1 MDNDTFL
8 PRINTAA
15 RPRIGLT
22 GRDKSPVTI
31 IDDVL
36 SNPEALKAEG
46 QASTYST
53 EHRTF
58 YPGHNGVIARE
69 SVLSVISAL
78 KPVIENVYDL
88 PLTNQI
94 RLSGYF
100 GLVSTPPER
109 LHLAQTIPHYDTTNP
124 RMLAVLIYLSGPPHG
139 GTGFYRHKATGIE
152 RMTLDNIAD
161 YNTAL
166 ADEMAERDAL
176 PRRYFDNSDD
186 QFTCIGKVDAAYN
199 RAVIYPAN
207 LLHSGLIDPAHL
219 SDDPHKGRITANM
232 FLTMP

>member
-1 MDNDTFL
+1 MDKAL
-8 PRINTAA
+8 PQLNINTNAH
-15 RPRIGLT
+15 PRIGLT

-31 IDDVL
+31 IDEVL
-36 SNPEALKAEG
+36 TNPDTLRDEG
-46 QASTYST
+46 QRATYST
-53 EHRTF
+53 EHHTF
-58 YPGHNGVIARE
+58 YPGHNGIIVRE
-69 SVLSVISAL
+69 SVLAVIRAL
-78 KPVIENVYDL
+78 KPVIETVYDL

-100 GLVSTPPER
+100 GLVSTAPER

-139 GTGFYRHKATGIE
+139 GTGFYRHRTTGIE
-152 RMTLDNIAD
+152 RITTDNLAD
-161 YNTAL
+161 YNMAL
-166 ADEMAERDAL
+166 ADEMTERDPL

-199 RAVIYPAN
+199 RAVIYHAN

-219 SDDPHKGRITANM
+219 SDDPRIGRLTANM
-232 FLTMP
+232 FITMP

>member
-1 MDNDTFL
+1 MDNDR
-8 PRINTAA
+8 PKINTAA

-31 IDDVL
+31 IDDIL
-36 SNPEALKAEG
+36 SNPDALKAEG
-46 QASTYST
+46 HRAIYST

-100 GLVSTPPER
+100 GLVSTAPER

-139 GTGFYRHKATGIE
+139 GTGFYRHRATGIE
-152 RMTLDNIAD
+152 RITTDNIAD
-161 YNTAL
+161 YNTVL
-166 ADEMAERDAL
+166 ADEMTVRDPL
-176 PRRYFDNSDD
+176 PRHYFDNSDD

-207 LLHSGLIDPAHL
+207 LLHSGLIDPVHL
-219 SDDPHKGRITANM
+219 SDDPRTGRVTANM
-232 FLTMP
+232 FITMP